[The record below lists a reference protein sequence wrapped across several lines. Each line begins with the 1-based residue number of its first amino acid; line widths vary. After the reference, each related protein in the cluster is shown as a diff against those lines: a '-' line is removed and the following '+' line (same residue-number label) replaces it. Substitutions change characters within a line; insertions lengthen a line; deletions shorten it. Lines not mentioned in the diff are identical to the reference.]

1 MDIDLLSKMV
11 KELILD
17 HDRVSLPGLGTFVA
31 EMVPASFTD
40 KGYTINPPYRRL
52 SFRQTEGEDS
62 LLVSWYASLNGVS
75 EEVASSAIEDFMAGL
90 KEVLEKR
97 KNVIFPGLGRLRATK
112 ENNLFFIADEDL
124 DIYPEGF
131 GLSPVSLKT
140 HVETKEEVS
149 AALGSLKDIIEIQRV
164 PEYESIPGDESA
176 DSPGESAGENV
187 EMSAAELS
195 EKSEPEAGGGTEVP
209 EVADPDGADS
219 DVVEEV
225 GTVPGTAVPEEA
237 VQTQTDGPSPDT
249 VPAVETVPP
258 EEKQPC
264 DVKPEVR
271 EKGHRKNKGLYIVL
285 IIIASA
291 VLLVVLYMAV
301 ARIFPEA
308 VDGLLYNHDE
318 YELLHGSGK

>member
-1 MDIDLLSKMV
+1 MSKMV

-90 KEVLEKR
+90 REVLEKR

-187 EMSAAELS
+187 EMSAAEVS
-195 EKSEPEAGGGTEVP
+195 EKSEPEAGGGAE
-209 EVADPDGADS
+209 
-219 DVVEEV
+219 
-225 GTVPGTAVPEEA
+225 
-237 VQTQTDGPSPDT
+237 

-271 EKGHRKNKGLYIVL
+271 GKGHRKNKGLYIVL

>member
-1 MDIDLLSKMV
+1 MSKMV

-31 EMVPASFTD
+31 EMVPASFAD

-195 EKSEPEAGGGTEVP
+195 EKSEPEAGGGAEVP
-209 EVADPDGADS
+209 E
-219 DVVEEV
+219 
-225 GTVPGTAVPEEA
+225 
-237 VQTQTDGPSPDT
+237 
-249 VPAVETVPP
+249 VETVPP

>member
-1 MDIDLLSKMV
+1 MLSKMV

-195 EKSEPEAGGGTEVP
+195 EKSEPEAGGGAEVP
-209 EVADPDGADS
+209 EV
-219 DVVEEV
+219 
-225 GTVPGTAVPEEA
+225 
-237 VQTQTDGPSPDT
+237 
-249 VPAVETVPP
+249 ETVPL

>member
-90 KEVLEKR
+90 REVLEKR

-195 EKSEPEAGGGTEVP
+195 EKSEPEAGGGAEVP
-209 EVADPDGADS
+209 E
-219 DVVEEV
+219 
-225 GTVPGTAVPEEA
+225 
-237 VQTQTDGPSPDT
+237 
-249 VPAVETVPP
+249 VETVPP

>member
-1 MDIDLLSKMV
+1 MSKMV

-90 KEVLEKR
+90 REVLEKR

-176 DSPGESAGENV
+176 DSD
-187 EMSAAELS
+187 
-195 EKSEPEAGGGTEVP
+195 
-209 EVADPDGADS
+209 VA
-219 DVVEEV
+219 EEV
-225 GTVPGTAVPEEA
+225 GAVPGTAVPEEA

-258 EEKQPC
+258 EEKEPC

-308 VDGLLYNHDE
+308 VDGLLYNDDE

>member
-1 MDIDLLSKMV
+1 MSKMV

-31 EMVPASFTD
+31 EIVPASFTD

-90 KEVLEKR
+90 REVLEKR

-187 EMSAAELS
+187 EMSAAEVS
-195 EKSEPEAGGGTEVP
+195 EKSEPEAGGGAE
-209 EVADPDGADS
+209 
-219 DVVEEV
+219 
-225 GTVPGTAVPEEA
+225 
-237 VQTQTDGPSPDT
+237 

-258 EEKQPC
+258 EEKEPC

>member
-187 EMSAAELS
+187 EMSAAEVS
-195 EKSEPEAGGGTEVP
+195 EKSEPEAGGGAEVP
-209 EVADPDGADS
+209 E
-219 DVVEEV
+219 
-225 GTVPGTAVPEEA
+225 
-237 VQTQTDGPSPDT
+237 
-249 VPAVETVPP
+249 VETVPP

>member
-1 MDIDLLSKMV
+1 MSKMV

-90 KEVLEKR
+90 REVLEKR

-164 PEYESIPGDESA
+164 PEYESIPGGESA

-187 EMSAAELS
+187 EMSAAEVS
-195 EKSEPEAGGGTEVP
+195 EK
-209 EVADPDGADS
+209 
-219 DVVEEV
+219 
-225 GTVPGTAVPEEA
+225 
-237 VQTQTDGPSPDT
+237 
-249 VPAVETVPP
+249 
-258 EEKQPC
+258 
-264 DVKPEVR
+264 
-271 EKGHRKNKGLYIVL
+271 
-285 IIIASA
+285 
-291 VLLVVLYMAV
+291 
-301 ARIFPEA
+301 
-308 VDGLLYNHDE
+308 
-318 YELLHGSGK
+318 

>member
-1 MDIDLLSKMV
+1 MSKMV

-187 EMSAAELS
+187 EMSAAEVS
-195 EKSEPEAGGGTEVP
+195 EKSEPEAGGGAE
-209 EVADPDGADS
+209 
-219 DVVEEV
+219 
-225 GTVPGTAVPEEA
+225 
-237 VQTQTDGPSPDT
+237 

>member
-1 MDIDLLSKMV
+1 MLSKMV

-90 KEVLEKR
+90 REVLEKR

-187 EMSAAELS
+187 EMSAAEVS
-195 EKSEPEAGGGTEVP
+195 EKSEPEAGGGAEVP
-209 EVADPDGADS
+209 E
-219 DVVEEV
+219 
-225 GTVPGTAVPEEA
+225 
-237 VQTQTDGPSPDT
+237 
-249 VPAVETVPP
+249 VETVPP

-308 VDGLLYNHDE
+308 VDGLLYDHDE

>member
-90 KEVLEKR
+90 REVLEKR

-176 DSPGESAGENV
+176 DSDV
-187 EMSAAELS
+187 AE
-195 EKSEPEAGGGTEVP
+195 EGG
-209 EVADPDGADS
+209 A
-219 DVVEEV
+219 
-225 GTVPGTAVPEEA
+225 VPGTAVPEEA

>member
-1 MDIDLLSKMV
+1 MSKMV

-90 KEVLEKR
+90 REVLEKR

-187 EMSAAELS
+187 EMSAAEVS
-195 EKSEPEAGGGTEVP
+195 EKSEPEAGGGAE
-209 EVADPDGADS
+209 
-219 DVVEEV
+219 
-225 GTVPGTAVPEEA
+225 
-237 VQTQTDGPSPDT
+237 

-271 EKGHRKNKGLYIVL
+271 EKGHKKNKGLYIVL

>member
-187 EMSAAELS
+187 EMSAAEVS
-195 EKSEPEAGGGTEVP
+195 EKSEPEAGGGAEVP
-209 EVADPDGADS
+209 E
-219 DVVEEV
+219 
-225 GTVPGTAVPEEA
+225 
-237 VQTQTDGPSPDT
+237 
-249 VPAVETVPP
+249 VETVPP

-264 DVKPEVR
+264 DVKPEVW

>member
-31 EMVPASFTD
+31 EIVPASFTD

-90 KEVLEKR
+90 REVLEKR

-187 EMSAAELS
+187 EMSAAEVS
-195 EKSEPEAGGGTEVP
+195 EKSEPEAGGGAE
-209 EVADPDGADS
+209 
-219 DVVEEV
+219 
-225 GTVPGTAVPEEA
+225 
-237 VQTQTDGPSPDT
+237 

-258 EEKQPC
+258 EEKEPC

>member
-187 EMSAAELS
+187 EMSAAEVS
-195 EKSEPEAGGGTEVP
+195 EKSEPEAGGGAEVP
-209 EVADPDGADS
+209 E
-219 DVVEEV
+219 
-225 GTVPGTAVPEEA
+225 
-237 VQTQTDGPSPDT
+237 
-249 VPAVETVPP
+249 VETVPP

-308 VDGLLYNHDE
+308 VDGLLYDHDE

>member
-90 KEVLEKR
+90 REVLEKR

-176 DSPGESAGENV
+176 DSSGESAGENV
-187 EMSAAELS
+187 EMSAAEVS
-195 EKSEPEAGGGTEVP
+195 EKSEPEAGGGAEVP

-219 DVVEEV
+219 DVAEEV
-225 GTVPGTAVPEEA
+225 GAVPGTAVPEEA

-271 EKGHRKNKGLYIVL
+271 GKGHRKNKGLYIVL

>member
-1 MDIDLLSKMV
+1 MLSKMV

-31 EMVPASFTD
+31 EMVPASFAD

-195 EKSEPEAGGGTEVP
+195 EKSEPEAGGGAEVP
-209 EVADPDGADS
+209 E
-219 DVVEEV
+219 
-225 GTVPGTAVPEEA
+225 
-237 VQTQTDGPSPDT
+237 
-249 VPAVETVPP
+249 VETVPP

>member
-90 KEVLEKR
+90 REVLEKR

-176 DSPGESAGENV
+176 DSD
-187 EMSAAELS
+187 
-195 EKSEPEAGGGTEVP
+195 
-209 EVADPDGADS
+209 VA
-219 DVVEEV
+219 EEV
-225 GTVPGTAVPEEA
+225 GAVPGTAVPEEA

-258 EEKQPC
+258 EEKEPC

-308 VDGLLYNHDE
+308 VDGLLYNDDE

>member
-1 MDIDLLSKMV
+1 MLSKMV

-90 KEVLEKR
+90 REVLEKR

-176 DSPGESAGENV
+176 DSD
-187 EMSAAELS
+187 
-195 EKSEPEAGGGTEVP
+195 
-209 EVADPDGADS
+209 VA
-219 DVVEEV
+219 EEV
-225 GTVPGTAVPEEA
+225 GAVPGTAVPEEA

-258 EEKQPC
+258 EEKEPC

-308 VDGLLYNHDE
+308 VDGLLYNDDE

>member
-31 EMVPASFTD
+31 EIVPASFTD

-90 KEVLEKR
+90 REVLEKR

-187 EMSAAELS
+187 EMSAAEVS
-195 EKSEPEAGGGTEVP
+195 EKSEPEAGGGAE
-209 EVADPDGADS
+209 
-219 DVVEEV
+219 
-225 GTVPGTAVPEEA
+225 
-237 VQTQTDGPSPDT
+237 

-308 VDGLLYNHDE
+308 VDGLLYDHDE

>member
-195 EKSEPEAGGGTEVP
+195 EKSEPEAGGGAEVP
-209 EVADPDGADS
+209 EV
-219 DVVEEV
+219 
-225 GTVPGTAVPEEA
+225 
-237 VQTQTDGPSPDT
+237 
-249 VPAVETVPP
+249 ETVPL

>member
-1 MDIDLLSKMV
+1 MSKMV

-90 KEVLEKR
+90 REVLEKR

-164 PEYESIPGDESA
+164 PEYESIPGGESA

-195 EKSEPEAGGGTEVP
+195 EKSEPETGGGTE
-209 EVADPDGADS
+209 
-219 DVVEEV
+219 
-225 GTVPGTAVPEEA
+225 
-237 VQTQTDGPSPDT
+237 

-285 IIIASA
+285 IIFASA

>member
-1 MDIDLLSKMV
+1 MSKMV

-195 EKSEPEAGGGTEVP
+195 EKSEPEAGGGAEVP
-209 EVADPDGADS
+209 E
-219 DVVEEV
+219 
-225 GTVPGTAVPEEA
+225 
-237 VQTQTDGPSPDT
+237 
-249 VPAVETVPP
+249 VETVPP

>member
-1 MDIDLLSKMV
+1 MLSKMV

-187 EMSAAELS
+187 EMSAAEVS
-195 EKSEPEAGGGTEVP
+195 EKSEPEAGGGAEVP
-209 EVADPDGADS
+209 E
-219 DVVEEV
+219 
-225 GTVPGTAVPEEA
+225 
-237 VQTQTDGPSPDT
+237 
-249 VPAVETVPP
+249 VETVPP

>member
-1 MDIDLLSKMV
+1 MLSKMV

-90 KEVLEKR
+90 REVLEKR

-187 EMSAAELS
+187 EMSAAEVS
-195 EKSEPEAGGGTEVP
+195 EKSEPEAGGGAE
-209 EVADPDGADS
+209 
-219 DVVEEV
+219 
-225 GTVPGTAVPEEA
+225 
-237 VQTQTDGPSPDT
+237 

-258 EEKQPC
+258 EEKEPC

-285 IIIASA
+285 IIIASV

>member
-176 DSPGESAGENV
+176 DSDV
-187 EMSAAELS
+187 AE
-195 EKSEPEAGGGTEVP
+195 EGG
-209 EVADPDGADS
+209 A
-219 DVVEEV
+219 
-225 GTVPGTAVPEEA
+225 VPGTAVPEEA
-237 VQTQTDGPSPDT
+237 VQTQTDRPSPDT

-258 EEKQPC
+258 EEKEPC
-264 DVKPEVR
+264 YVKPEVR

>member
-90 KEVLEKR
+90 REVLEKR

-187 EMSAAELS
+187 EMSAAEVS
-195 EKSEPEAGGGTEVP
+195 EKSEPEAGGGAEVP
-209 EVADPDGADS
+209 E
-219 DVVEEV
+219 
-225 GTVPGTAVPEEA
+225 
-237 VQTQTDGPSPDT
+237 
-249 VPAVETVPP
+249 VETVPP

-308 VDGLLYNHDE
+308 VDGLLYDHDE

>member
-90 KEVLEKR
+90 REVLEKR

-187 EMSAAELS
+187 EMSAAEVS
-195 EKSEPEAGGGTEVP
+195 EKSEPEAGGGAE
-209 EVADPDGADS
+209 
-219 DVVEEV
+219 
-225 GTVPGTAVPEEA
+225 
-237 VQTQTDGPSPDT
+237 

-258 EEKQPC
+258 EEKEPC

-285 IIIASA
+285 IIIASV

>member
-1 MDIDLLSKMV
+1 MLSKMV

-164 PEYESIPGDESA
+164 PEYESISGDESA

-187 EMSAAELS
+187 EMSAAEVS
-195 EKSEPEAGGGTEVP
+195 EKSEPEAGGGAEVP
-209 EVADPDGADS
+209 E
-219 DVVEEV
+219 
-225 GTVPGTAVPEEA
+225 
-237 VQTQTDGPSPDT
+237 
-249 VPAVETVPP
+249 VETVPP

>member
-90 KEVLEKR
+90 REVLEKR

-176 DSPGESAGENV
+176 DSDV
-187 EMSAAELS
+187 AE
-195 EKSEPEAGGGTEVP
+195 EGG
-209 EVADPDGADS
+209 A
-219 DVVEEV
+219 
-225 GTVPGTAVPEEA
+225 VPGTAVPEEA

-271 EKGHRKNKGLYIVL
+271 GKGHRKNKGLYIVL

>member
-187 EMSAAELS
+187 EMSAAEVS

-209 EVADPDGADS
+209 E
-219 DVVEEV
+219 
-225 GTVPGTAVPEEA
+225 
-237 VQTQTDGPSPDT
+237 
-249 VPAVETVPP
+249 VETVPP

>member
-90 KEVLEKR
+90 REVLEKR

-187 EMSAAELS
+187 EMSAAEVS
-195 EKSEPEAGGGTEVP
+195 EKSEPEAGGGAE
-209 EVADPDGADS
+209 
-219 DVVEEV
+219 
-225 GTVPGTAVPEEA
+225 
-237 VQTQTDGPSPDT
+237 

-271 EKGHRKNKGLYIVL
+271 EKGHKKNKGLYIVL

>member
-195 EKSEPEAGGGTEVP
+195 EKSEPEAGGGAEVP
-209 EVADPDGADS
+209 E
-219 DVVEEV
+219 
-225 GTVPGTAVPEEA
+225 
-237 VQTQTDGPSPDT
+237 
-249 VPAVETVPP
+249 VETVPP